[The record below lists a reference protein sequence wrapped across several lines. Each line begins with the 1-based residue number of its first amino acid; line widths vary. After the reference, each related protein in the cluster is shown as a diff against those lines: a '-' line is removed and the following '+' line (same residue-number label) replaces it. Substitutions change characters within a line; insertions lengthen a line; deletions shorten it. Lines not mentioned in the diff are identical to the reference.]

1 MTWGSGKNLDSEAT
15 AKCLESWEVPGLQ
28 WDLGP
33 VGILGV
39 CQEQGFVGLPS
50 PWEVLRAEE

>member
-1 MTWGSGKNLDSEAT
+1 MTWGSGKNPDPEAIG
-15 AKCLESWEVPGLQ
+15 KRLESWEVPGLR

-39 CQEQGFVGLPS
+39 CKGLGLTS